1 MRYRNYDYIV
11 ALIKDTYSVNMS
23 TFKNILTGYTVRY
36 QTNAGIR
43 LWLIILLGNLRDI
56 AQYLIASR
64 ALHQFV
70 NHFYIYR

>member
-1 MRYRNYDYIV
+1 
-11 ALIKDTYSVNMS
+11 MS